1 LVSLIPHVIAIVIGW
16 SLSAT
21 VIAAV
26 SAQLSAQDIDELESV
41 RLTIKVTDS
50 RESLSLDLAA
60 LEQDFEILNTNTVS
74 QSRFVNGRGQSWV
87 DYQITLQPKRT
98 GTLVIPGITVGGET
112 TPTLELSVRPL
123 SAQARQTI
131 DERVFFENEVSAS
144 TIYVQSQLIVS
155 RRLLYSQGVQLYTD
169 LPGAPEIADAV
180 VLTLGE
186 TSSGTTERN
195 GKTYGVVQQQYA
207 IFPERSGTFTV
218 PGISITASVRL
229 LENNRV
235 SRKGVRVGTDDEQI
249 TVLPVPAEYPRDK
262 PWLPAENV
270 RLFDVMTPQRPHF
283 EVGDTL
289 THELLAHL
297 EGNIGSIAP
306 PLTMTLDDDLFR
318 VYPQAPTIQDD
329 TSGATVKGSR
339 LQTHSIVPLKPGGV
353 TIPANELVWWDT
365 RTQAVRVARTEP
377 RSLSVTGT
385 AVTPAQVETRQQ
397 DAAVPDAESQ
407 TQTMSL
413 SWSAMLPAAL
423 GALALL
429 TIVGLAWLA
438 WRTQR
443 ASRTRGRPKSAIRV
457 LRSALES
464 GGANHVHDALGT
476 FLSEFYACP
485 RPVALRRFSASS
497 EQAASALEAL
507 NRHLYAHTKGDIDA
521 HLAELGKLI
530 TNLRPQQSQSHTP
543 RLPELYPDY
552 SRAGR

>member
-1 LVSLIPHVIAIVIGW
+1 
-16 SLSAT
+16 LSAT

-50 RESLSLDLAA
+50 RESLSLDLAS

-74 QSRFVNGRGQSWV
+74 QSRFINGRGQSWV

-98 GTLVIPGITVGGET
+98 GTLVIPGIVVGGET

-144 TIYVQSQLIVS
+144 TIYVQSQLIVT

-169 LPGAPEIADAV
+169 LPGAPEIPDAV

-195 GKTYGVVQQQYA
+195 SKTYGVVQQQYA
-207 IFPERSGTFTV
+207 IFPESSGTFTV

-283 EVGDTL
+283 QVGDTL

-365 RTQAVRVARTEP
+365 RAKAVRVARTEP
-377 RSLSVTGT
+377 RSLSVTGV
-385 AVTPAQVETRQQ
+385 AVAPAQLE
-397 DAAVPDAESQ
+397 AAQPGAAEPAAGSEAQ
-407 TQTMSL
+407 ITSIP
-413 SWSAMLPAAL
+413 WSAMLPAAL
-423 GALALL
+423 GALAVLSLL
-429 TIVGLAWLA
+429 GLTWLA
-438 WRTQR
+438 WRIQR
-443 ASRTRGRPKSAIRV
+443 AARNRHRPKSALRV
-457 LRSALES
+457 LRSALAS
-464 GGANHVHDALGT
+464 GNANHVHDALGAY
-476 FLSEFYACP
+476 LSEFYACP

-497 EQAASALEAL
+497 EQAASALNGL
-507 NRHLYAHTKGDIDA
+507 NRHLYAHSETGVDV
-521 HLAELGKLI
+521 HLTALGKI
-530 TNLRPQQSQSHTP
+530 ISELRPHQTQSHKP

-552 SRAGR
+552 SHART